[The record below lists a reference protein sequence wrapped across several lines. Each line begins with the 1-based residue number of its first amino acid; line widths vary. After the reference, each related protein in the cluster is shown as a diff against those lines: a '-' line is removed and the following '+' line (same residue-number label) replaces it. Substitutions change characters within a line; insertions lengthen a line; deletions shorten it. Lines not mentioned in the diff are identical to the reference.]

1 MNSHV
6 IWTKDLTKKF
16 GDFVSVDK
24 ISIEVERGEIYGFI
38 GSNGAGKT
46 TTIRMLCG
54 ILDPTSGRGMVAGYD
69 IFKEQEKIKKNIG
82 YMSQKF
88 SLYNELTVEENI
100 DFFCGAYKLSYQ
112 QRKIAK
118 AKAFEISQLK
128 NFKDTLTKDLPVGW
142 KQRLALSCA
151 LLHEPQIVFLDEPTA
166 GVDPISR
173 RNFWD
178 LIYDLSTEG
187 ITVFVTTH
195 FLDEAEHCT
204 KIGLINE
211 GKIVAQDS
219 PSNLKAYFDFEL
231 YEIISSDNIQLYE
244 LLMKENFGRS
254 VSLFGNTIHLVLNRK
269 LGMERELKNLAE
281 KNSIY
286 LYSISKIH
294 PTLEDVFINLIEEEN
309 SKINEELRRDF

>member
-1 MNSHV
+1 MSAAV

-24 ISIEVERGEIYGFI
+24 VCIEVNRGEIYGFI

-54 ILDPTSGRGMVAGYD
+54 ILDPTSGEGRVAGYD
-69 IFKEQEKIKKNIG
+69 IFNEQEKIKENIG

-88 SLYNELTVEENI
+88 SLYGELTVEENI
-100 DFFCGAYKLSYQ
+100 DFFCGAYKLSNQ
-112 QRKIAK
+112 KRKWAK
-118 AKAFEISQLK
+118 ERAFEISRLK
-128 NFKDTLTKDLPVGW
+128 DVKNALTKDLPVGW

-178 LIYDLSTEG
+178 LIYELSAEG

-204 KIGLINE
+204 KIGLINN
-211 GKIVAQDS
+211 GKIVAQDT
-219 PSNLKAYFDFEL
+219 PSKLKTYFDFDI
-231 YEIISSDNIQLYE
+231 YEILSSDNIKLYE
-244 LLMKENFGRS
+244 LLLKEKFYRN
-254 VSLFGNTIHLVLNRK
+254 VSIFGNSIHLVMNKDLPVLEDLRTI
-269 LGMERELKNLAE
+269 AE
-281 KNSIY
+281 KNKIS
-286 LYSISKIH
+286 LVSISKIH
-294 PTLEDVFINLIEEEN
+294 PTLEDMFIDLIEKEN
-309 SKINEELRRDF
+309 PL